1 MNSMDQELIVQ
12 IKNNPHLL
20 KYLVEGNHNIN
31 KMVFKRSLSV
41 TSHIEKN
48 YNILY
53 PLTNQV
59 FAHVYRD
66 SQSNDIYNVVEPIL
80 TPKLREKLEKIKE
93 SIYHQA
99 DYDRKIEFKEELRQM
114 VLEIFE
120 KVVTTKSET
129 GILSKFITDEKI
141 RVKKKEIPTLRYYIL
156 RDMVDFGVINSML
169 FDDNIEDI
177 HIVGTSPITLIHS
190 IFGEMKSN
198 IRFETPDEIDNY
210 LKKISQRIDSPIGE
224 SHPIVD
230 SALPDGSRV
239 NIVYPDDVSRRGRSF
254 TIRKFPEVPISITEL
269 IANKTV
275 TSELAAYLW
284 LCLENSMSIFICG
297 SSSVGKTTTMN
308 ALLPFVFLENKIY
321 SVEDTPE
328 VKPPQMNWQQLIVR
342 EEGSED
348 EQVGMFD
355 LLKAALRSRPD
366 YIVPSEIRGE
376 EGRVAFQAMQTGHPV
391 ISTFHASSVV
401 KMIQRLTGDPILIP
415 ITFVDNLNVA
425 VIQENVTSEG
435 RLARRV
441 TEVGEIE
448 GYSEAMGGVI
458 NRIVFKRNPIKDELK
473 FEGLYN
479 SFILEDKIANIQGY
493 IDKRKIYED
502 MKERVEL
509 LDDFVNKK
517 IFEYDKV
524 TQLIDEWRKGGR
536 GALSVRL

>member
-1 MNSMDQELIVQ
+1 MEQDLIIQ

-20 KYLVEGNHNIN
+20 QYLVEGGHDIRNIT
-31 KMVFKRSLSV
+31 FKRNISV
-41 TSHIEKN
+41 TTRIPKQ
-48 YNILY
+48 YNMIY
-53 PLTNQV
+53 PLTGQI

-66 SQSNDIYNVVEPIL
+66 HQSNDVYNVVEPKL
-80 TPKLREKLEKIKE
+80 TPQLRKKFEEIKQN
-93 SIYHQA
+93 IYHRA
-99 DYDRKIEFKEELRQM
+99 DYDRKIEFKEELKQM

-120 KVVTTKSET
+120 KVITTKAEK
-129 GILSKFITDEKI
+129 GVISKFITDEKV
-141 RVKKKEIPTLRYYIL
+141 RVKKKEIPILRYYIL
-156 RDMVDFGVINSML
+156 RDMVDFGVINALL

-177 HIVGTSPITLIHS
+177 HIVGTRPITLIHS
-190 IFGEMKSN
+190 VFGEMTSN
-198 IRFETPDEIDNY
+198 IKFDSPEDIDNY

-230 SALPDGSRV
+230 SSLPDGSRV

-254 TIRKFPEVPISITEL
+254 TIRKFPEIPISITEL
-269 IANKTV
+269 IAKNTI
-275 TSELAAYLW
+275 TSDLAAYLW

-308 ALLPFVFLENKIY
+308 ALIPFIPLESKIY

-328 VKPPQMNWQQLIVR
+328 VKPPQMNWQRLIVR

-355 LLKAALRSRPD
+355 LLKAALRSRPN

-401 KMIQRLTGDPILIP
+401 KMIQRLTGDPILVP

-425 VIQENVTSEG
+425 VIQENVTIDG

-441 TEVGEIE
+441 TEVGELE
-448 GYSEAMGGVI
+448 GYSEAMGGVM
-458 NRIVFKRNPIKDELK
+458 NRIVFNRDPIKDELK

-479 SFILEDKIANIQGY
+479 SFILEDKIASIQGY
-493 IDKRKIYED
+493 VDKRKIYDD
-502 MKERVEL
+502 MKERADL
-509 LDDFVNKK
+509 LDDLVEKK
-517 IFEYDKV
+517 VYEYPKV